1 MTAPA
6 ANPSRRLGRSIGAI
20 AAGFVAVFILSLG
33 TDQLL
38 HVLNVYPPWSEP
50 MHEPWLNL
58 LALSYR
64 LVYGVIGGYIMAAL
78 APHSPMRH
86 AITGGTIGLVL
97 SSIGVI
103 ASIRMNMGPAWYP
116 ILLALSAIPTSWLGA
131 ELHRNRS

>member
-1 MTAPA
+1 MTTPA
-6 ANPSRRLGRSIGAI
+6 TNQPRRTWRSIGAI
-20 AAGFVAVFILSLG
+20 AAGFVAVFALSLG

-50 MHEPWLNL
+50 MRDPWLNL

-78 APHSPMRH
+78 APYAPMRH
-86 AITGGTIGLVL
+86 AIIGGTIGLVL
-97 SSIGVI
+97 SSLGVI
-103 ASIRMNMGPAWYP
+103 ASLKMNMGPAWYP

-131 ELHRNRS
+131 VIHRKRS